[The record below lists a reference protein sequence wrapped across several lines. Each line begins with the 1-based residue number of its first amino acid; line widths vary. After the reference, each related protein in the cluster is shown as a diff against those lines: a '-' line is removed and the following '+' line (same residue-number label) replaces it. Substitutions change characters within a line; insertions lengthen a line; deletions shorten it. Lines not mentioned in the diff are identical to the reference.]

1 MTQFNE
7 LNLESVRVSSFQER
21 IEKLNKMIADARK
34 IVFFT
39 GAGISTGSGIPD
51 FRSSNGLYTTSEE
64 KDPEYMLSHTC
75 FKMEPQLFFE
85 YLRNNMDFRNAEPNI
100 AHLKI
105 SELQRARTV
114 SVITQNIDGLHEKAG
129 SKVIDNIH
137 GTMAKWYCE
146 GCCHDLYEYN
156 DVMDG
161 NFDNRYGVPTCPLC
175 GGEYVIRPDI
185 TLYGENLPL
194 RDWGNAQL
202 HAGAADLMI
211 VVGSSLTVSPAN
223 HLPFYFGNPKQL
235 VLINRDPAPFGI
247 EFGLEFHEDISK
259 VFERIE
265 IPE

>member
-1 MTQFNE
+1 MSFNE
-7 LNLESVRVSSFQER
+7 R
-21 IEKLNKMIADARK
+21 IAKLNKMIADAQY

-51 FRSSNGLYTTSEE
+51 FRSSDGLYTTSEE
-64 KDPEYMLSHTC
+64 DEPEYMLSHTC
-75 FKMEPQLFFE
+75 LNTEPQRFFE
-85 YLRNNMDFRNAEPNI
+85 YMRKNMDFRKAEPNI

-129 SKVIDNIH
+129 SKVIDNIR
-137 GTMAKWYCE
+137 GTMAKWYCP
-146 GCCHDLYEYN
+146 GCFHDQYDHN

-161 NFDNRYGVPTCPLC
+161 NFDDRFGVPRCPLC
-175 GGEYVIRPDI
+175 GNEFIIRPSI
-185 TLYGENLPL
+185 TLYEEELPGNA
-194 RDWGNAQL
+194 WFNAQL

-247 EFGLEFHEDISK
+247 EFGLEFHEDIGK